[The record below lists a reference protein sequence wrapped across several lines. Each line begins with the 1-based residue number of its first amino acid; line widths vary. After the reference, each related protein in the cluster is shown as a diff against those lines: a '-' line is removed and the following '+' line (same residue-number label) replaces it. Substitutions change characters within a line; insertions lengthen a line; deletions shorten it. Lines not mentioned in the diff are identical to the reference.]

1 MSSDYGDE
9 AGEKMLDN
17 FTRFGERM
25 GERAMYDRASRMQ
38 RAFQNATRSA
48 REAGGGSSLPAR
60 EVSPEWAKLDMAEF
74 QGIEDYD
81 GIKGI
86 IEDKLGAHGVEST
99 WFPDPQTGKEYLL
112 FRIADAREVWQS
124 FDELAHETDS
134 AKEKAAEAIKRN
146 IEARRDG
153 DREETGRGEDQPAEP
168 TQKTDGASKRRPAH
182 AKTVWQKYDVPVLRD
197 IRPLEER
204 AAHARTASAAIE
216 AERSAASSMDREPRF
231 QEIRA
236 K

>member
-1 MSSDYGDE
+1 MASDYGDE

-48 REAGGGSSLPAR
+48 REAGGSSLPAR
-60 EVSPEWAKLDMAEF
+60 EASPEWAKLDMAEF

-81 GIKGI
+81 GIKAI

-124 FDELAHETDS
+124 FDELAKETDA
-134 AKEKAAEAIKRN
+134 AKEKAAEAIRQRKEGREEDREGSC
-146 IEARRDG
+146 IEAH
-153 DREETGRGEDQPAEP
+153 QPAE
-168 TQKTDGASKRRPAH
+168 AKRAPSAKPRPAH
-182 AKTVWQKYDVPVLRD
+182 AKTVWQKYGVPVLRD
-197 IRPLEER
+197 YRPLEER
-204 AAHARTASAAIE
+204 AAHARAASAALE
-216 AERSAASSMDREPRF
+216 AERSAMHSAERGPRF
-231 QEIRA
+231 QEVRS

>member
-1 MSSDYGDE
+1 MASDYGDE

-48 REAGGGSSLPAR
+48 REAGGGNTALPAR

-74 QGIEDYD
+74 QGIEDYG
-81 GIKGI
+81 GIKDI
-86 IEDKLGAHGVEST
+86 IEDRLGAHGVEST

-124 FDELAHETDS
+124 FDELAKETDA
-134 AKEKAAEAIKRN
+134 AKEKAADAIRQRVEGRGEDREASG
-146 IEARRDG
+146 IEARR
-153 DREETGRGEDQPAEP
+153 PAEAERGP
-168 TQKTDGASKRRPAH
+168 SAKPGPAH
-182 AKTVWQKYDVPVLRD
+182 AKTVWQKYGVPVLRD
-197 IRPLEER
+197 YRPLEER
-204 AAHARTASAAIE
+204 AAHARAASAALE
-216 AERSAASSMDREPRF
+216 AERSATARGAERGPRF
-231 QEIRA
+231 QEVRS

>member
-1 MSSDYGDE
+1 MASDYGDE

-38 RAFQNATRSA
+38 RAFQNATHSA
-48 REAGGGSSLPAR
+48 REAGGESALPTR

-81 GIKGI
+81 GIKAI
-86 IEDKLGAHGVEST
+86 IEDKLGTHGVEST

-124 FDELAHETDS
+124 FDELAHETDA
-134 AKEKAAEAIKRN
+134 AKEKAAEAI
-146 IEARRDG
+146 RR
-153 DREETGRGEDQPAEP
+153 RAEGRGEHREALGEQERRPAEAERSP
-168 TQKTDGASKRRPAH
+168 SEKPRPAH
-182 AKTVWQKYDVPVLRD
+182 AKTVWQKYGVPVLRD
-197 IRPLEER
+197 YRPLEER
-204 AAHARTASAAIE
+204 AAHARAASAALE
-216 AERSAASSMDREPRF
+216 AERPATRSAEREPRF
-231 QEIRA
+231 QEVRA

>member
-1 MSSDYGDE
+1 MASDYGDE

-25 GERAMYDRASRMQ
+25 GERAMYDRAGRMQ

-48 REAGGGSSLPAR
+48 REAGGSSLPAR

-81 GIKGI
+81 GIKAI

-99 WFPDPQTGKEYLL
+99 WFPDPQSGKEYLL

-124 FDELAHETDS
+124 FDELAKETDA
-134 AKEKAAEAIKRN
+134 AKEKAAEEIRLRKEGREEDREGSC
-146 IEARRDG
+146 IEAR
-153 DREETGRGEDQPAEP
+153 QPAEAERAP
-168 TQKTDGASKRRPAH
+168 SAKPRPSH
-182 AKTVWQKYDVPVLRD
+182 AKTVWQKYGVPVLRD
-197 IRPLEER
+197 YRPLEER
-204 AAHARTASAAIE
+204 AAHARAASAALE
-216 AERSAASSMDREPRF
+216 AERSAMHSAERGPRF
-231 QEIRA
+231 QEVRS